1 VKNNE
6 NLMTAEFHLSNI
18 IIYSYMIR
26 LELDFFVLR
35 IFPLDEDKYLLL
47 QNQSW
52 KLIPQTKY

>member
-1 VKNNE
+1 
-6 NLMTAEFHLSNI
+6 
-18 IIYSYMIR
+18 MIR